1 MPKRPGGCGTY
12 WSELVPQGGL
22 GPPAPPRGHLQN
34 RIVEIT
40 ILTVVHANT
49 SQRQLCFSGWRWL
62 GENAVALGNLVR
74 REETEDCSKCLTIGA
89 VAGYNRFDV
98 SVFCKTT
105 YGILRFCWCRQV
117 FQSRRR
123 QTQTAFAVFAPCELA
138 AFIRVGP
145 GAILDSSHQQ
155 PDDSV
160 VQPEVESGTDAAQK
174 AASIGAQDSL
184 EKQKT
189 VASRLPPV
197 GLSSAATGNQVRE
210 SGNDLEGVKLGH
222 FQLEELVGGGGMG
235 TVYRAT
241 DTSLGRTVA
250 VKVVARDQS
259 ADATLARFR
268 NEAQSA
274 ARLDH
279 PNIAQVFYV
288 GEDAGW
294 HYIVFEFIDGVNLR
308 DLVQQAGRLSI
319 ADAVSFTLQ
328 VAEAIDHASRRDV
341 IHRDIKP
348 SNVLVM
354 KDGKVKLVDMG
365 LARLSHVE
373 STAHDLTASGVTLG
387 TFDYISPEQAADPR
401 DADVRSDIYSL
412 GCTLFFIL
420 TGSPPFPH
428 GTVLQKLLSHS
439 GETPPD
445 VREYRDDVDD
455 ALAQILAKMLAKQPD
470 ERYQHSSELSGELFL
485 LAERLNLPLR
495 QSTGTIWMEPRA
507 RRRSRVEQ
515 QLPWAVPI
523 LGVVLI
529 ILAVFLDSRSI
540 SPLSKPEPRFARP
553 PVSSMPVPVNT
564 GGDTSVPSVDASMV
578 PPGESRR
585 VPPVVSNGA
594 EADAVPLPDPR
605 PDDGVAETVERQVVP
620 NPANSLQL
628 VKRERGT
635 LRSVGEDS
643 AGLESLGAAE
653 DQASLKLSD
662 TAGRLADDVL
672 VDRILVSGEEGVAAG
687 GAVVVDSL
695 QRAFEVAAN
704 ESGIQQI
711 ELAFNGT
718 RRVTSFEFRLDR
730 ISQAE
735 LTIRAAPGYTPLLLF
750 QSRRGETRDSKD
762 PAMVQVIGGKLTWEG
777 VHFLYQ
783 LPMAQADTQDSAAL
797 FSLEG
802 VESLALKSCTL
813 TIENALRTG
822 VSRHQNVAFFVA
834 APARQRAPQ
843 DPGGFSSTAANRI
856 HLENCV
862 VRGEATLIR
871 TDETIPYQ
879 LMWKNGLLVTSERL
893 FWSDGASQ
901 RSDGQW
907 KMRIELHHVTAL
919 MARGM
924 GRVEV
929 GADGSLLPE
938 IELACNQCI
947 LTPGD
952 TADENVALLE
962 YLGIRR
968 IEAASQRLRIE
979 GVDNRYGAF
988 QSRWMI
994 DPVGKTRRDFP
1005 LVPNG
1010 ESWYQEVG
1018 AQSGVDWS
1026 NPQGE
1031 GRPHHQAVPQDYLVQ
1046 DVADGSA
1053 AGFDLATLP
1062 ALPLNASKPAETK
1075 GNPADAGARFPTP

>member
-1 MPKRPGGCGTY
+1 M
-12 WSELVPQGGL
+12 
-22 GPPAPPRGHLQN
+22 N
-34 RIVEIT
+34 
-40 ILTVVHANT
+40 
-49 SQRQLCFSGWRWL
+49 
-62 GENAVALGNLVR
+62 
-74 REETEDCSKCLTIGA
+74 
-89 VAGYNRFDV
+89 
-98 SVFCKTT
+98 
-105 YGILRFCWCRQV
+105 
-117 FQSRRR
+117 
-123 QTQTAFAVFAPCELA
+123 
-138 AFIRVGP
+138 
-145 GAILDSSHQQ
+145 SSHQQ
-155 PDDSV
+155 PDDSA
-160 VQPEVESGTDAAQK
+160 VQPDAGAAQE
-174 AASIGAQDSL
+174 AESIREQESL

-189 VASRLPPV
+189 VVSRLPPL
-197 GLSSAATGNQVRE
+197 GLSSVATGNQVRE

-259 ADATLARFR
+259 ADATLARFK

-365 LARLSHVE
+365 LARLSQVE

-420 TGSPPFPH
+420 TASPPFPN

-455 ALAQILAKMLAKQPD
+455 SLAQILAKMLAKQPG
-470 ERYQHSSELSGELFL
+470 ERYQHPSELCGDLLL
-485 LAERLNLPLR
+485 LAERLELPLR
-495 QSTGTIWMEPRA
+495 QSTGTIWVEPRA

-523 LGVVLI
+523 LGLALV
-529 ILAVFLDSRSI
+529 ILAVFLESRSI
-540 SPLSKPEPRFARP
+540 DPLGRPEPRFARP
-553 PVSSMPVPVNT
+553 PVPSIPVPVNT
-564 GGDTSVPSVDASMV
+564 GGESLDPSVGASMV
-578 PPGESRR
+578 SPAEARGGALP
-585 VPPVVSNGA
+585 VSNGPESDVEQSSDRVSDA
-594 EADAVPLPDPR
+594 EVALAVQP
-605 PDDGVAETVERQVVP
+605 QVVL
-620 NPANSLQL
+620 NSITSLQL
-628 VKRERGT
+628 VEREGGS
-635 LRSVGEDS
+635 LRSVAKDS
-643 AGLESLGAAE
+643 AGFAAFGVDAE
-653 DQASLKLSD
+653 QASLELSD

-672 VDRILVSGEEGVAAG
+672 VDRILVSDEEGVGVG
-687 GAVVVDSL
+687 GAVVVESL
-695 QRAFEVAAN
+695 QRAFEVAGN

-711 ELAFNGT
+711 ELAFNGP

-730 ISQAE
+730 ISQSE
-735 LTIRAAPGYTPLLLF
+735 LTIRAAPGYRPLLLF
-750 QSRRGETRDSKD
+750 HSPRGETRDSKD
-762 PAMVQVIGGKLTWEG
+762 PAMIQVIGGKLTWEG
-777 VHFLYQ
+777 VHFLFQ
-783 LPMAQADTQDSAAL
+783 LPMDQADTQDSATL
-797 FSLEG
+797 FSLED
-802 VESLALKSCTL
+802 VDSLALKSCTL
-813 TIENALRTG
+813 TIENALRSG
-822 VSRHQNVAFFVA
+822 VSRHQNVAFFVVV
-834 APARQRAPQ
+834 PARQRPPQ
-843 DPGGFSSTAANRI
+843 GPGESSLTAANRI
-856 HLENCV
+856 WLEDCL

-871 TDETIPYQ
+871 TDETVPY
-879 LMWKNGLLVTSERL
+879 LLRWNNGLLVTSERL
-893 FWSDGASQ
+893 FWSDGAAQ
-901 RSDGQW
+901 RPDGQW
-907 KMRIELHHVTAL
+907 KIRIELDRVTAL

-929 GADGSLLPE
+929 GADGASLPE
-938 IELACNQCI
+938 VEIACSRCI

-952 TADENVALLE
+952 AENESVALLE

-968 IEAASQRLRIE
+968 IESARQRLRVE
-979 GVDNRYGAF
+979 GTGNRYGVF
-988 QSRWMI
+988 QNRWVIDSAAEESR
-994 DPVGKTRRDFP
+994 DYP

-1010 ESWYQEVG
+1010 ENWYQEVG
-1018 AQSGVDWS
+1018 AQQGIDWS
-1026 NPQGE
+1026 NFQGA
-1031 GRPHHQAVPQDYLVQ
+1031 GRPHHQALPQDYLVKVEK
-1046 DVADGSA
+1046 DTEAV
-1053 AGFDLATLP
+1053 GFNLATLP
-1062 ALPLNASKPAETK
+1062 AVPLKASKSEETE
-1075 GNPADAGARFPTP
+1075 GSPGDAGARFPNP